1 MCVSFLGKDDNT
13 FNAKQSSITK
23 SEILTFRNIHNWSQ
37 MNRGVDSWGYCE
49 GTHFCDIKS
58 YMKSHFFIAEGEVGS
73 DVFFIW
79 TVLMDHL
86 FLTILDLYFSIQLY
100 LYVKIIVN
108 KVFFISNLKGT
119 FSE

>member
-1 MCVSFLGKDDNT
+1 
-13 FNAKQSSITK
+13 
-23 SEILTFRNIHNWSQ
+23 

-108 KVFFISNLKGT
+108 KVFFVTLCLVSEVHFVLRFFLLLLGSHLRLGQWKDGTRPLKRQQV
-119 FSE
+119 